1 MIATDDTWRA
11 STGEVS
17 YGNLYDGETIDLNR
31 RQKGWDTP
39 SFDDASWASVQVAD
53 TSLDNL
59 TASVSPAVRVI
70 ETFKPVKIFTTP
82 SEPA

>member
-1 MIATDDTWRA
+1 
-11 STGEVS
+11 
-17 YGNLYDGETIDLNR
+17 
-31 RQKGWDTP
+31 
-39 SFDDASWASVQVAD
+39 VQVAD

-82 SEPA
+82 SSTLM